1 MRVRQT
7 STEAAPPSSNSSTLS
22 SILWEQTPEPFKA
35 AKSDGPKKAGA
46 EKEIKDLDG
55 LIAKVV
61 RPMKKTDIVN
71 LAIEGGHGSYYLARK
86 LWSQIEARLV
96 ENEKGLFKKAQ
107 IDPK

>member
-1 MRVRQT
+1 
-7 STEAAPPSSNSSTLS
+7 
-22 SILWEQTPEPFKA
+22 
-35 AKSDGPKKAGA
+35 
-46 EKEIKDLDG
+46 
-55 LIAKVV
+55 
-61 RPMKKTDIVN
+61 MKKTDIVN